1 MLNRAHKNL
10 LNCSKSP
17 PLDVIISPQW
27 GVYAYKMEE
36 PNIKL
41 YTEDILLEMRLLVS
55 VMVVVFRV
63 LWLPVELLNGHQY

>member
-1 MLNRAHKNL
+1 MYSEEAGWIHGPDNYKICTQMHYLISRGV
-10 LNCSKSP
+10 
-17 PLDVIISPQW
+17 PL
-27 GVYAYKMEE
+27 
-36 PNIKL
+36 NIKL

>member
-1 MLNRAHKNL
+1 MDPWTRQLQDLHTNALFNFQGV
-10 LNCSKSP
+10 
-17 PLDVIISPQW
+17 PL
-27 GVYAYKMEE
+27 
-36 PNIKL
+36 NIKL